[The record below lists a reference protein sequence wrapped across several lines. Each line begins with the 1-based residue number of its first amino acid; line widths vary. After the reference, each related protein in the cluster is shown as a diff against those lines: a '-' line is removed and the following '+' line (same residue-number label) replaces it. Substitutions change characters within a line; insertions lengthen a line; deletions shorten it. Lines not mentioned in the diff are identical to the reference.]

1 MDGNETMASIQ
12 DLRRRQTTLEQRL
25 EDGYARIGAAEI
37 EGRDVAAWE
46 RFWLELLSE
55 YEHICDE
62 LLDAA

>member
-1 MDGNETMASIQ
+1 MDGNETIASVR
-12 DLRRRQTTLEQRL
+12 DLRQRKTTLEWRL

-37 EGRDVAAWE
+37 EGRDIAAWE
-46 RFWLELLSE
+46 QFWLELLSE